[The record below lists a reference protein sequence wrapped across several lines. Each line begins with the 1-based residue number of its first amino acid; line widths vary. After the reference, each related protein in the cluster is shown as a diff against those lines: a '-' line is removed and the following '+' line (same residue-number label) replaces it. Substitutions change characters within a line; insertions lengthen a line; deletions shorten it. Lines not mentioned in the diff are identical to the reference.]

1 MITACN
7 SQLLF
12 TVDHIGQIFTYRFQL
27 PELVME
33 CDIAWNVDVF
43 VDSFM
48 VGFKQQHLGREVKH
62 IILCKKADIDWKYLH
77 KKHFIACK
85 YSQW

>member
-1 MITACN
+1 MQFTAALHCY
-7 SQLLF
+7 
-12 TVDHIGQIFTYRFQL
+12 HIGQIFTYRFQL

-48 VGFKQQHLGREVKH
+48 VGFKQQHLGREVKN
-62 IILCKKADIDWKYLH
+62 IIEANIGWKYLH
-77 KKHFIACK
+77 KK
-85 YSQW
+85 

>member
-1 MITACN
+1 
-7 SQLLF
+7 
-12 TVDHIGQIFTYRFQL
+12 
-27 PELVME
+27 ME

-62 IILCKKADIDWKYLH
+62 IIEANIGWKYLH
-77 KKHFIACK
+77 KK
-85 YSQW
+85 